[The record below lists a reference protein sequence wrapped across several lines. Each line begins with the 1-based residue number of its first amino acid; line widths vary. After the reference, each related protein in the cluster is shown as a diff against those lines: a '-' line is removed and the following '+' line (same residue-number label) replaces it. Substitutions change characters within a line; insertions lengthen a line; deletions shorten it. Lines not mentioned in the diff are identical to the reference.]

1 MNISDK
7 KIIKKINIKI
17 KTLTKKQINFF
28 QNKLILN
35 NILGKL
41 KSVDFDGLSIDTRTI
56 KRDNLFLAIKG
67 KKMMGINL
75 FMMH

>member
-67 KKMMGINL
+67 KK
-75 FMMH
+75 